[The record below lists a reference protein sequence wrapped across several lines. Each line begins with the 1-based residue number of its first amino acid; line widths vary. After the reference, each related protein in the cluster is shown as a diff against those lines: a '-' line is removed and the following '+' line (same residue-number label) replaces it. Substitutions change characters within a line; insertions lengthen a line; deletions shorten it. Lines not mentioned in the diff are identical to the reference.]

1 MRGRPRL
8 AFVALGLSSA
18 VALAA
23 CGGSAATPLPTLPP
37 VTDAPGASESP
48 AVETLAPETEPPAS
62 ASASAEPSASAK
74 PAATTIY
81 KVKKGDT
88 MTGIAA
94 KYGITLKALMKL
106 NPRIKDAS
114 KIHIGQ
120 SIIVPKK

>member
-8 AFVALGLSSA
+8 AFVALGLSAA

-37 VTDAPGASESP
+37 VTDAPTTASESP
-48 AVETLAPETEPPAS
+48 AVETLAPSETEPPVAAS
-62 ASASAEPSASAK
+62 DEPSASVK

-106 NPRIKDAS
+106 NPKIKDAS

>member
-8 AFVALGLSSA
+8 AFVALGLSAA

-37 VTDAPGASESP
+37 VTDAPDASESP
-48 AVETLAPETEPPAS
+48 AVETLAPETEPPAA
-62 ASASAEPSASAK
+62 ASEEPSASAK

-106 NPRIKDAS
+106 NPKIKDAS
-114 KIHIGQ
+114 MIRIGQ

>member
-1 MRGRPRL
+1 MRAGARL
-8 AFVALGLSSA
+8 LIAGLSIAAA

-23 CGGSAATPLPTLPP
+23 CGGSTATPLPSLAPDTPAPSLPP
-37 VTDAPGASESP
+37 V
-48 AVETLAPETEPPAS
+48 VETLAPATEVPAVTE
-62 ASASAEPSASAK
+62 A
-74 PAATTIY
+74 PAATPKPTGTAVY

-106 NPRIKDAS
+106 NPKIKDAA

-120 SIIVPKK
+120 GVIVPKK